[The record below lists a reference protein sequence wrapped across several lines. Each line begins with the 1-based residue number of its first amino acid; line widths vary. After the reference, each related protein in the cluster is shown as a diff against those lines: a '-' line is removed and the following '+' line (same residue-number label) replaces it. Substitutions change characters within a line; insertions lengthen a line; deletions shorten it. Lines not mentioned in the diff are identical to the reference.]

1 MNRGFQY
8 SGVTVR
14 ARVTGLF
21 KLNHYDLDGSMRP
34 MAYPHCTSI
43 LAKNSLTHIP
53 LSSEKI
59 CFKFES

>member
-21 KLNHYDLDGSMRP
+21 KLNHYDLDGSM
-34 MAYPHCTSI
+34 
-43 LAKNSLTHIP
+43 
-53 LSSEKI
+53 
-59 CFKFES
+59 